1 MGDRSNLAIIDSYRE
16 DGEPIALVVHTH
28 WAGSRL
34 PHNVCEYLIQHEG
47 VVDPTALFAFLQDR
61 QVRPELA
68 TFYFDPEASN
78 PTVWALDV
86 QTRTIY
92 AARVGLSGDG
102 HLTKADLEGAKSWSA
117 SECQEL
123 HAVTP
128 EQVQEWRHL
137 PDDCIAGNLYAA
149 PEPNVEA
156 LASRADMHRV
166 RQTLRMHEEFENRQA
181 AREAETAFSALTQTQ
196 DRELS
201 H

>member
-1 MGDRSNLAIIDSYRE
+1 MGDRSNLAIIDSYRV
-16 DGEPIALVVHTH
+16 DGEPNALVVHTH

-68 TFYFDPEASN
+68 TYYFDPEASN
-78 PTVWALDV
+78 PIVWALDA

-92 AARVGLSGDG
+92 AARVGLKGDG
-102 HLTKADLEGAKSWSA
+102 HLTKADLDSAKSWSF
-117 SECQEL
+117 SEFRGL

-128 EQVQEWRHL
+128 EQVKEWQQL
-137 PDDCIAGNLYAA
+137 PDDCISGNLYGA
-149 PEPNVEA
+149 PEQNVEA

-166 RQTLRMHEEFENRQA
+166 RATLRMHEEFERRQA
-181 AREAETAFSALTQTQ
+181 DRAEAAAPELTPSP
-196 DRELS
+196 DLGLS
-201 H
+201 R